1 MGKQS
6 KAVQKALKDNN
17 LTSKEKRNLRQEFG
31 QDAVKK
37 AKSKIQPTFDID
49 LPDPIVNATYT
60 PGTWN
65 PVYGTPGGMTQEQAA
80 EYDIQSG
87 LLNLKGTIDAETAK
101 LGYAS
106 NERIAGIQ
114 SASSERVAGIGAEAQ
129 KYGYDQDRIAK
140 QYVVDR
146 QTGSAEKIAGIQGE
160 YNLKLQDIVNAGLS
174 NVESIR
180 GEAGKETA
188 KIAGE
193 YGLKQEGT
201 RQAGQEKIARIGEQS
216 SFRNALLG
224 AFSF

>member
-1 MGKQS
+1 MGRQS
-6 KAVQKALKDNN
+6 TAIKKALKDNN
-17 LTSKEKRNLRQEFG
+17 LTSKEKKNLRQEFG
-31 QDAVKK
+31 RDAVEK
-37 AKSKIQPTFDID
+37 AKSRIQPTVDID
-49 LPDPIVNATYT
+49 LPGPTVNTTYT
-60 PGTWN
+60 PGTWSFAA
-65 PVYGTPGGMTQEQAA
+65 GTPGGMTQEQAA

-87 LLNLKGTIDAETAK
+87 LMSLKGSIDSEIAK

-188 KIAGE
+188 RIAGE
-193 YGLKQEGT
+193 FGLKQEGA

>member
-1 MGKQS
+1 MAKQS
-6 KAVQKALKDNN
+6 VALQKALKDNN

-37 AKSKIQPTFDID
+37 AKSKIQPTFDLD
-49 LPDPIVNATYT
+49 LPDPIVSADYT

-65 PVYGTPGGMTQEQAA
+65 PASGTPGGMTQEQAA

-114 SASSERVAGIGAEAQ
+114 SASSERVAGVGAKAQ
-129 KYGYDQDRIAK
+129 EYGYEQDRIAK